1 MICTPKQTYDVNEN
15 VDFIEKRARMEDFM
29 CTAATYRTK
38 DFYFGR
44 TLDYEFS
51 YGEEIAVTPR
61 NYPFHFHHTKDL
73 EKHYAIIGMAHMAG
87 DLSLIKLAVA
97 LVQGF
102 VYLSLAGGVWCIGYM
117 LSDHFRKDE

>member
-1 MICTPKQTYDVNEN
+1 MKITWKTLLALFFYTLGVVGWFYVGGCFFQGAAVRGN
-15 VDFIEKRARMEDFM
+15 VR
-29 CTAATYRTK
+29 
-38 DFYFGR
+38 
-44 TLDYEFS
+44 
-51 YGEEIAVTPR
+51 
-61 NYPFHFHHTKDL
+61 
-73 EKHYAIIGMAHMAG
+73 AHMAG

>member
-1 MICTPKQTYDVNEN
+1 MHLPAVCVTIDAVLQDQQGRIRYEN
-15 VDFIEKRARMEDFM
+15 NMEDIAGVVFLHAGSCWLVLCRRM
-29 CTAATYRTK
+29 DDLKRTVR
-38 DFYFGR
+38 GVI
-44 TLDYEFS
+44 L
-51 YGEEIAVTPR
+51 
-61 NYPFHFHHTKDL
+61 
-73 EKHYAIIGMAHMAG
+73 AHMAG

>member
-1 MICTPKQTYDVNEN
+1 MKITWKTLLALFFYKLGVVGWFYVGGWMILRGPVRG
-15 VDFIEKRARMEDFM
+15 VI
-29 CTAATYRTK
+29 
-38 DFYFGR
+38 
-44 TLDYEFS
+44 L
-51 YGEEIAVTPR
+51 
-61 NYPFHFHHTKDL
+61 
-73 EKHYAIIGMAHMAG
+73 AHMAG

>member
-1 MICTPKQTYDVNEN
+1 MKITWKTLLAL
-15 VDFIEKRARMEDFM
+15 F
-29 CTAATYRTK
+29 
-38 DFYFGR
+38 FY
-44 TLDYEFS
+44 TLGVVGWFYV
-51 YGEEIAVTPR
+51 GGVI
-61 NYPFHFHHTKDL
+61 L
-73 EKHYAIIGMAHMAG
+73 AHMAG

>member
-1 MICTPKQTYDVNEN
+1 MHLPAVCVTIDAVLQDQQGRIRYEN
-15 VDFIEKRARMEDFM
+15 NMEDIAGVVFLHAGS
-29 CTAATYRTK
+29 CGW
-38 DFYFGR
+38 FYVGGWMILR
-44 TLDYEFS
+44 GPVRGVIL
-51 YGEEIAVTPR
+51 
-61 NYPFHFHHTKDL
+61 
-73 EKHYAIIGMAHMAG
+73 AHMAG

>member
-1 MICTPKQTYDVNEN
+1 MKITWKTLLALFFYTLGVVGWFYVGGWMIL
-15 VDFIEKRARMEDFM
+15 R
-29 CTAATYRTK
+29 
-38 DFYFGR
+38 
-44 TLDYEFS
+44 
-51 YGEEIAVTPR
+51 
-61 NYPFHFHHTKDL
+61 
-73 EKHYAIIGMAHMAG
+73 G

>member
-1 MICTPKQTYDVNEN
+1 MHLPAVCVTIDAVLQDQQGRIRYEN
-15 VDFIEKRARMEDFM
+15 NMEDI
-29 CTAATYRTK
+29 AGVV
-38 DFYFGR
+38 FY
-44 TLDYEFS
+44 TLGVVGWFYV
-51 YGEEIAVTPR
+51 GGWMILRGPVR
-61 NYPFHFHHTKDL
+61 GVIL
-73 EKHYAIIGMAHMAG
+73 AHMAG